1 MHLRYYYQFIRLP
14 KNDPALFCR
23 IIEPQSFFT
32 SDCRLEPDMIL
43 LMQDELKK
51 AWRFQRKAFI

>member
-1 MHLRYYYQFIRLP
+1 MRLRYCYQFIRLP

-23 IIEPQSFFT
+23 IIEQQSFFT

-43 LMQDELKK
+43 PMQDEFKK
-51 AWRFQRKAFI
+51 A